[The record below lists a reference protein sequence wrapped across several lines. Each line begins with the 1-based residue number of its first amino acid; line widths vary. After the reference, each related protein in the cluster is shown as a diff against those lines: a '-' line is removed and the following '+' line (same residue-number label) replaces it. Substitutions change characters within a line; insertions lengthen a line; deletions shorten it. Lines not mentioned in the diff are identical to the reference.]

1 MKRLFLISA
10 LAATAVFSSVASAS
24 ALKNGGYESGNLN
37 YWNDLAVPCDTV
49 PAPAGAG
56 VAGGFVGADW
66 WVHGPGAS
74 LDSGFGGAMLQD
86 PFENWAVSFIEGEP
100 AWGVLHR
107 LIRVPRKA
115 RYLTSKIEWIN
126 QATLSGVSAPARP
139 AERRS
144 PRGLVLTGIWERPTG
159 KTLRCPTYAGPQYA
173 QVDLLRAGASPR
185 SLKKKDI
192 LARGWRAFP
201 GRTNAG
207 SYGWLE
213 NRIPVKSL
221 RGKRVRLRVAV
232 ISTRGYLNLSLD
244 RWAFRR

>member
-10 LAATAVFSSVASAS
+10 LAATAIFSSVASAS
-24 ALKNGGYESGNLN
+24 ALNNGGFESGNLN
-37 YWNDLAVPCDTV
+37 YWNSLAVACDTV
-49 PAPAGAG
+49 PAPTSAGAS
-56 VAGGFVGADW
+56 GGFVGASW
-66 WVHGPGAS
+66 WVHGPGSS
-74 LDSGFGGAMLQD
+74 LDSEFGGQLLQD
-86 PFENWAVSFIEGEP
+86 PIGNWAATFIEGGP

-107 LIRVPRKA
+107 LIKIPRKA

-126 QATLSGVSAPARP
+126 QATLSGVSAPARS
-139 AERRS
+139 ATRRS
-144 PRGLVLTGIWERPTG
+144 TRGILLTGLWGRPTG

-173 QVDLLRAGASPR
+173 QIDLLRAGASPR
-185 SLKKKDI
+185 SLRKKDI

-232 ISTRGYLNLSLD
+232 ISTRDYLNLSLD